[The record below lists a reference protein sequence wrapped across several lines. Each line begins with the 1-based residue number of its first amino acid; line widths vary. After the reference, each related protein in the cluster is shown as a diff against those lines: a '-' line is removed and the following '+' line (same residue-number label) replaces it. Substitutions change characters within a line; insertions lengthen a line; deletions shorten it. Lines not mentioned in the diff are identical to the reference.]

1 MPLFLKTVKGVCKF
15 CQQLALECT
24 KLMKV
29 GIFLEPEA
37 YHPEQGDMLLLELD
51 TLDSYPVHF
60 ARLLSLYIVRGFT
73 LLALAHEMFN

>member
-1 MPLFLKTVKGVCKF
+1 MPLFLKTVRGVCKF

-29 GIFLEPEA
+29 GLF
-37 YHPEQGDMLLLELD
+37 LELD

-60 ARLLSLYIVRGFT
+60 AGLPSLYIVRGFA
-73 LLALAHEMFN
+73 LLVLALEMFN